1 MIGHAPNPE
10 HRPGLAHCRVH
21 GATPV
26 QGAPRSEDLD
36 ALALR
41 TALAYRAGG
50 AKLYAL
56 SLRFGMDEG
65 DVSRALNGHNATP
78 RRILERL
85 TQAERATYDLVRA
98 EAERAARRAA

>member
-1 MIGHAPNPE
+1 MSAHALKPAN
-10 HRPGLAHCRVH
+10 RPGLAHCRAH
-21 GATPV
+21 GATRV
-26 QGAPRSEDLD
+26 QGARSEDLD

-41 TALAYRAGG
+41 TTLAYRAGG

-85 TQAERATYDLVRA
+85 TVLERATFDRVRA
-98 EAERAARRAA
+98 EAVEAARRAA